1 MNGPM
6 NQDSFNKYMLD
17 KYGSEDA
24 YTEIHHYETMSM
36 TDSYG
41 REVFPGGLIVDETFY
56 NSPRYE
62 DVTTTPPGITFPPIY
77 IPGTQATLVPII
89 GAGNAIVDIQ
99 ITNPGLGYQKV
110 PTVNITPPPVTSN
123 ASAACTISQF
133 RVSGIT
139 TINGGQGFNFP
150 PVVTFSDPQ
159 PPVQLLQTV
168 SWVVDFQLTK

>member
-1 MNGPM
+1 M
-6 NQDSFNKYMLD
+6 
-17 KYGSEDA
+17 
-24 YTEIHHYETMSM
+24 
-36 TDSYG
+36 
-41 REVFPGGLIVDETFY
+41 
-56 NSPRYE
+56 
-62 DVTTTPPGITFPPIY
+62 
-77 IPGTQATLVPII
+77 
-89 GAGNAIVDIQ
+89 
-99 ITNPGLGYQKV
+99 GYQKV